1 MIDLTVII
9 CVFNE
14 IKRIDEGLKGILNA
28 VQKNIET
35 FEIII
40 IDNNSTD
47 GTREYLNNFSDKNIR
62 VVLNKKNLG
71 KGGSIRK
78 GIEMSTGN
86 TVVIYDPDLEY
97 EPLDVIKCYQKILK
111 SNAQCVLASRRLHGD
126 KIYHYTVNYLGV
138 AFLTLMTNI
147 LYKQKLTDVATAIKM
162 FNGNF
167 IRNIKLSRN
176 GFNLDFELVCRT
188 IICNGVIVEIQAKYF
203 PRTKEEG
210 KKIKVIKDG
219 FQSLICIIFDRF
231 IPRKKLIRNK

>member
-97 EPLDVIKCYQKILK
+97 EPLDVIKCYQKI
-111 SNAQCVLASRRLHGD
+111 
-126 KIYHYTVNYLGV
+126 
-138 AFLTLMTNI
+138 
-147 LYKQKLTDVATAIKM
+147 
-162 FNGNF
+162 
-167 IRNIKLSRN
+167 
-176 GFNLDFELVCRT
+176 
-188 IICNGVIVEIQAKYF
+188 
-203 PRTKEEG
+203 
-210 KKIKVIKDG
+210 
-219 FQSLICIIFDRF
+219 
-231 IPRKKLIRNK
+231 